1 MPSMVLL
8 TGHSW
13 ALTLAATVAKGHTRG
28 KRGRHDG
35 HITTWVV
42 ENNAG
47 TEVSI
52 VRLDRAS
59 VGQRQTPV
67 QVQGGAV
74 LLILEGVLGNNAQ
87 RYGAGTIVCLRDGE
101 AFTPMNSNQREDCWY
116 ALLWFAQ
123 PSNPPP

>member
-28 KRGRHDG
+28 KRGHRDG
-35 HITTWVV
+35 CITTWTV
-42 ENNAG
+42 EDNAG

-52 VRLDRAS
+52 VRLDKVSSA
-59 VGQRQTPV
+59 GQRQSAIRI
-67 QVQGGAV
+67 QGGGV
-74 LLILEGVLGNNAQ
+74 ILVLEGVLGNNGQ

-101 AFTPMNSNQREDCWY
+101 AFAPVNSNQREDCWY
-116 ALLWFAQ
+116 AVLWFAQ
-123 PSNPPP
+123 PTPP